1 MKNVLISLLAL
12 AALSG
17 TALASDESH
26 DDRGFFQQNG
36 GKYLPKASTATEAL
50 SVTDDNAP
58 LTAFELMQKN
68 AIENERDD
76 NNSYHNGGPV

>member
-17 TALASDESH
+17 AALASDVSH

-36 GKYLPKASTATEAL
+36 NKYLPKANTATEGLAV
-50 SVTDDNAP
+50 SGDNAP

-68 AIENERDD
+68 AEENERDSNKSND
-76 NNSYHNGGPV
+76 NGGAA